1 MNVRQIVDE
10 IDGGIRRMIEENRI
24 KISTAVFCWIF
35 KLALISKLEQA
46 GAKYDPTL
54 ENEWGATGNNTTDK
68 KKFFA
73 FKKSD
78 EATEQEILES
88 LKRMHN
94 TLIEYMTEI
103 GDLKSLYFNIQK
115 VEIRD
120 RDAFSDLVRG
130 ILVVKEVNN
139 DSQ

>member
-10 IDGGIRRMIEENRI
+10 IDREVRRIIEENRI
-24 KISTAVFCWIF
+24 KISAAVFCWIF

-54 ENEWGATGNNTTDK
+54 ECEWNATGNNTTDK

-115 VEIRD
+115 IESLRD

-130 ILVVKEVNN
+130 ILVVKAVSN
-139 DSQ
+139 D

>member
-1 MNVRQIVDE
+1 
-10 IDGGIRRMIEENRI
+10 
-24 KISTAVFCWIF
+24 
-35 KLALISKLEQA
+35 
-46 GAKYDPTL
+46 
-54 ENEWGATGNNTTDK
+54 
-68 KKFFA
+68 
-73 FKKSD
+73 
-78 EATEQEILES
+78 
-88 LKRMHN
+88 MHN

>member
-10 IDGGIRRMIEENRI
+10 IDREVRRIIEENRI
-24 KISTAVFCWIF
+24 KVSAVVFCLVF
-35 KLALISKLEQA
+35 RLALISKLEQA

-54 ENEWGATGNNTTDK
+54 ELEWRATGNNTTDK
-68 KKFFA
+68 KKFFV

-103 GDLKSLYFNIQK
+103 GDLKSLYFNFLKI
-115 VEIRD
+115 ESLRD

-130 ILVVKEVNN
+130 ILVVKAVSN
-139 DSQ
+139 D